1 MRAVP
6 LSAGA
11 GAPELGRH
19 GRECARGHLLS
30 DTFKLCSAEPRSRVV
45 KLNGRAHTVRASA
58 QLLTQDW

>member
-6 LSAGA
+6 VSAGA

-19 GRECARGHLLS
+19 GRECARGHL
-30 DTFKLCSAEPRSRVV
+30 TFKLCSAEPRSRVV